1 MTPYETFDFFI
12 RRLADGALLRL
23 IDDAEASFHDDA
35 DYVRAVATDILIER
49 GFLRNL
55 EQI

>member
-1 MTPYETFDFFI
+1 MSQFETIEFFA

-23 IDDAEASFHDDA
+23 IEDAEASFLEDA

-49 GFLRNL
+49 GFLRNW
-55 EQI
+55 ETI

>member
-23 IDDAEASFHDDA
+23 IDDAEASFLEDA

-49 GFLRNL
+49 GFIRTL